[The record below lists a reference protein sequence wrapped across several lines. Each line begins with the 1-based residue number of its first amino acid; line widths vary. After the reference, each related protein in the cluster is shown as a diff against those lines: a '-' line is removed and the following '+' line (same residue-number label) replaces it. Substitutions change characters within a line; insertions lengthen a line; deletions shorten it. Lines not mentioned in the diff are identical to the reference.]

1 MRYADRLKR
10 YCNQAVTLER
20 ATGPDEWGASGYEPA
35 VEIKARKEANRK
47 MIRDAEGNTVVSNTT
62 VYSTVEVRPNDKI
75 DGSEVISAGEW
86 IERDGTL
93 CGWEAYL

>member
-47 MIRDAEGNTVVSNTT
+47 MIRDAEGNMVVSNTCLLYT
-62 VYSTVEVRPNDKI
+62 SYRKNLT
-75 DGSEVISAGEW
+75 GSKRSKQRRGLRFMRRW
-86 IERDGTL
+86 R
-93 CGWEAYL
+93 